1 MGRVATMPGV
11 EEIRISA
18 DVPATPEVAWQLFT
32 DHRGWERWSGAKEV
46 VLRQEGDPA
55 PNGLGAIRVLRAR
68 GLAIEEEVTAF
79 DAPRRMAYRVVAG
92 VPIRDHR
99 GEVEFVGSGAGTE
112 VSWSIRFRPLIPGT
126 GGLLRRV
133 FQRVLEAILRRFAEE
148 LRGRETG

>member
-1 MGRVATMPGV
+1 MHGV

-18 DVPATPEVAWQLFT
+18 DVSAPPEVAWQLFT

-79 DAPRRMAYRVVAG
+79 DAPRRMAYRLVAG
-92 VPIRDHR
+92 IPIRDHC
-99 GEVEFVGSGAGTE
+99 GEVEFAGSDAGTE
-112 VSWSIRFRPLIPGT
+112 VNWSVRFRPLIPGT

-133 FQRVLEAILRRFAEE
+133 FQRVLETILRRFAEE
-148 LRGRETG
+148 LRGASTA